1 MAKRVGF
8 IDIRGL
14 SPEASIYIFS
24 FAGSGFEL
32 EKTFQL
38 SAGDG
43 VLPFDV
49 MEAGE
54 FYLSLPLQALSF
66 RLLKFAFSDR
76 DKLAKVIPFELD
88 PLIIGGR
95 ESVVFDFIRCVSP
108 DAAEVLVCYIEKEAL
123 RGILGRFSALNA
135 DPRVVTSIEL
145 RAVLNAQHHFPAET
159 SVTSQAYEAES
170 GAGHAGIAGALLDAP
185 ALDDGGR
192 VSAARDEALSPSL
205 NLRMGELA
213 YTKDKEGAARSLKMT
228 AALSIMLALVIIGG
242 IVLRTVHAK
251 RETSAMRGEVR
262 SIYSSLF
269 PEEKRIT
276 DELYQMKSHI
286 KEIRDKGE
294 AMKGSAP
301 LQFLLDLAARKAG
314 GVALNE
320 VMVEKGAVSM
330 KGEAAS
336 TAALD
341 AMRKRLDEFLSEV
354 TITDIRP
361 AEDGR
366 TLFTVISKGRR

>member
-14 SPEASIYIFS
+14 SPGGGGEASIYIFS

-38 SAGDG
+38 SAGDNA
-43 VLPFDV
+43 LPSDV

-145 RAVLNAQHHFPAET
+145 RAVLN
-159 SVTSQAYEAES
+159 
-170 GAGHAGIAGALLDAP
+170 GDRAGIAGALLDAP

-366 TLFTVISKGRR
+366 TLFTVISKGRRWPTQ